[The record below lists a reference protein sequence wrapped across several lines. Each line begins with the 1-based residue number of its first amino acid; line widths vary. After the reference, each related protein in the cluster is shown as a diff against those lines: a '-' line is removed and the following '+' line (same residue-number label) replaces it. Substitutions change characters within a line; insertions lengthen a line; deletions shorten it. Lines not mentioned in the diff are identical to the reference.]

1 MKFLLDAQLPL
12 ALKTW
17 LKGQGHDVVHTL
29 DLPQKNL
36 THDSYIIDLSV
47 AEDRILITKDSD
59 FFDHFTLKGTPPK
72 LLMITTGNIVNKE
85 LISLFQLNFEKVA
98 DLLQQYAVIE
108 MNNTDII
115 VHY

>member
-1 MKFLLDAQLPL
+1 MLDAQSPL

-17 LKGQGHDVVHTL
+17 LKSQGHDVVHTL

-36 THDSYIIDLSV
+36 TQDQYIIELSV
-47 AEDRILITKDSD
+47 AEDRIVVTKDSD

-72 LLMITTGNIVNKE
+72 LLMITTGNIINKE
-85 LISLFQLNFEKVA
+85 PISLFQLNFEKIE
-98 DLLQQYAVIE
+98 DLLRQFAVIE